1 MCLCDEAA
9 NHQLP
14 TAVAI
19 FIILYLSTDEGHGG
33 GDTYYLFGLEGH
45 THDRQHLPNK
55 KIQVLIW
62 LQLCRAFFGNGEPGN
77 FHLDYW
83 AFLSRS

>member
-1 MCLCDEAA
+1 MHIVVVMKLSV

-19 FIILYLSTDEGHGG
+19 FIILYLTTDEGHGG

-45 THDRQHLPNK
+45 THEAQHLPNK
-55 KIQVLIW
+55 K
-62 LQLCRAFFGNGEPGN
+62 
-77 FHLDYW
+77 H
-83 AFLSRS
+83 S